1 MNNLGGEIHP
11 LNLPYDF
18 THPTKRSFQG
28 ATVRFNFGSELL
40 NGIEVLRRCEEVTPF
55 MILLTGLYVLLY
67 RYSGE
72 EDIIVGSPASGRD
85 LSELKHQIGL
95 FINAIALRKKINP
108 DQSFRELL
116 HEVRQTTLNAYE
128 HQEYPFDRLLID
140 LQVKR
145 DMGRAPLFD
154 VLLLVNDD
162 LLWKADDLSMQDVQI
177 ESYELENGNSK
188 FDLTFTFDISTEK
201 LILNV
206 EYSTDVFVQETIEK
220 IGLDFRMILEQ
231 LMQDQSISISDT
243 SLIASTDFEKSQY
256 QNFTQTL

>member
-1 MNNLGGEIHP
+1 
-11 LNLPYDF
+11 
-18 THPTKRSFQG
+18 
-28 ATVRFNFGSELL
+28 
-40 NGIEVLRRCEEVTPF
+40 
-55 MILLTGLYVLLY
+55 
-67 RYSGE
+67 
-72 EDIIVGSPASGRD
+72 
-85 LSELKHQIGL
+85 
-95 FINAIALRKKINP
+95 
-108 DQSFRELL
+108 
-116 HEVRQTTLNAYE
+116 
-128 HQEYPFDRLLID
+128 
-140 LQVKR
+140 
-145 DMGRAPLFD
+145 MGRAPLFD